1 MPLAAAPASFLDP
14 KVLARIGDLELLAR
28 TVVDGFMSGL
38 HRSPNLGATTDF
50 AEHRGYMPGD
60 DVRRVDWRLYART
73 DRLHVKEF
81 EADTNASV
89 TVLLDVSRSMRF
101 AAGERIPKL
110 DYARYL
116 AASLL
121 WLSHRQRDR
130 VGLLTFDDAVR
141 DYVAPSAKHLPMVLH
156 AIDRAR
162 AERAGELE
170 GPLRQASEHF
180 RRRGILVVIS
190 DFYAEPAA
198 ALRAVLQLRN
208 RGNELLVMQVLDRAE
223 LEFPFDERGSFEDL
237 ETGERIPVVPAEV
250 RARYRELMDAHLA
263 ELRRLFAASG
273 VDYALLDTAKP
284 LDHAL
289 SSYLTS
295 RQRLVR
301 VR

>member
-1 MPLAAAPASFLDP
+1 MPTATARQTFLDP
-14 KVLARIGDLELLAR
+14 RILARIGDLELLAR

-73 DRLHVKEF
+73 DRLHIKEF

-89 TVLLDVSRSMRF
+89 TVLLDVSRSMSY

-110 DYARYL
+110 DYARFL

-130 VGLLTFDDAVR
+130 VGLVTFDDVVR

-156 AIDRAR
+156 ALGRAR
-162 AERAGELE
+162 SERAGELE
-170 GPLRQASEHF
+170 RPLRQASEHF
-180 RRRGILVVIS
+180 RRRGILVVVS
-190 DFYAEPAA
+190 DLYAEPAA

-208 RGNELLVMQVLDRAE
+208 RGNDLLVMHVLDEAE

-237 ETGERIPVVPAEV
+237 ETGERIPVVPAEL
-250 RARYRELMDAHLA
+250 RAQYRGLMRAHLA

-273 VDYALLDTAKP
+273 VDYVLLDTAKP

-295 RQRLVR
+295 RQRLAR

>member
-1 MPLAAAPASFLDP
+1 MPAIARQTFLDP
-14 KVLARIGDLELLAR
+14 KILARIGDLELLAR

-60 DVRRVDWRLYART
+60 DVRRVDWRLYERT

>member
-1 MPLAAAPASFLDP
+1 MPAIARQTFLDP
-14 KVLARIGDLELLAR
+14 KILARIGDLELLAR

-130 VGLLTFDDAVR
+130 VGLLTFDEAVR

>member
-1 MPLAAAPASFLDP
+1 MPAIARQTFLDP
-14 KVLARIGDLELLAR
+14 KILARIGDLELLAR

-273 VDYALLDTAKP
+273 VDYALLDTTKP

>member
-1 MPLAAAPASFLDP
+1 
-14 KVLARIGDLELLAR
+14 
-28 TVVDGFMSGL
+28 
-38 HRSPNLGATTDF
+38 
-50 AEHRGYMPGD
+50 
-60 DVRRVDWRLYART
+60 
-73 DRLHVKEF
+73 
-81 EADTNASV
+81 
-89 TVLLDVSRSMRF
+89 MRF

-116 AASLL
+116 AGSLL

-250 RARYRELMDAHLA
+250 RARYRELIDAHLA

>member
-1 MPLAAAPASFLDP
+1 MPAIARQTFLDP
-14 KVLARIGDLELLAR
+14 KILARIGDLELLAR

>member
-1 MPLAAAPASFLDP
+1 MPAIARQTFLDP
-14 KVLARIGDLELLAR
+14 KILARIGDLELLAR

-273 VDYALLDTAKP
+273 VDYALLDTATP

>member
-1 MPLAAAPASFLDP
+1 MPAIARQTFLDP
-14 KVLARIGDLELLAR
+14 KILARIGDLELLAR

-141 DYVAPSAKHLPMVLH
+141 EYVAPSAKHLPMVLH

>member
-1 MPLAAAPASFLDP
+1 MPAIARQTFLDP
-14 KVLARIGDLELLAR
+14 KILARIGDLELLAR

-208 RGNELLVMQVLDRAE
+208 RGNELLVMQLLDRAE